1 MRILLVDD
9 EVRFADGVRR
19 GLEAE
24 RMAVDVVHTGT
35 DGLRMAAE
43 HDYDAIILDVMLPG
57 MSGYRVCKALR
68 DGDDWTPV
76 LFLTAKDGEWDEV
89 EGLDTGGDDWLTKPF
104 SYPVLVARLRALIR
118 RGVRERPAVLEA
130 GDLQLDPAA
139 RRVFRGET
147 EVSLTARELSVL
159 DFLMRQRE
167 QVVTKREV
175 IANVWGDD
183 VDVDPNIVEVYVG
196 HLRAKL
202 DRPFGRRS
210 IETVR
215 GVGYRLSTDDG

>member
-24 RMAVDVVHTGT
+24 RMAVDVVHTGA
-35 DGLRMAAE
+35 DGLRLAAD

-57 MSGYRVCKALR
+57 MSGYRVCQALR

-130 GDLQLDPAA
+130 GDLRLDPAA
-139 RRVFRGET
+139 RRVHRGVA
-147 EVSLTARELSVL
+147 EVPLTARELSVL
-159 DFLMRQRE
+159 DFLMRRRD

-215 GVGYRLSTDDG
+215 GVGYRLSADDG

>member
-24 RMAVDVVHTGT
+24 RMAVDVVHTGA

-43 HDYDAIILDVMLPG
+43 HDYDAIVLDVMLPG
-57 MSGYRVCKALR
+57 MSGYRVCQALR

-89 EGLDTGGDDWLTKPF
+89 EGLDTGGDDWRTKPF

-130 GDLQLDPAA
+130 GDLRLDPAA
-139 RRVFRGET
+139 RRVHRGDA
-147 EVSLTARELSVL
+147 EVPLTARELSVL
-159 DFLMRQRE
+159 DFLMRRRD

-215 GVGYRLSTDDG
+215 GVGYRLSADDG